1 MPVSGKIIL
10 KIGGLNMKH
19 KLYSE
24 SYDIPPGHN
33 KRISKRYYRAGYTN
47 SLHTK
52 NLTFL

>member
-19 KLYSE
+19 KLYAE
-24 SYDIPPGHN
+24 SYYIPPSHD